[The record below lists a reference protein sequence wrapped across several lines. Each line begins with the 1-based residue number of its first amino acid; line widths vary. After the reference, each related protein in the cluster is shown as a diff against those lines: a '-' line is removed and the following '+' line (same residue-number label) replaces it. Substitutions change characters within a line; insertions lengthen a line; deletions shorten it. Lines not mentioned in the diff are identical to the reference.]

1 MTMDYRS
8 EVICKLNDII
18 KWKDEELIR
27 VKQDLV
33 TINDVRY
40 LDENLK
46 LKEDLREKSNQIMK
60 LLLQI
65 SMVQNGIKTDHFNY
79 SKFGTVYQ
87 DDHHKPA
94 FTNLGTRNEG
104 ADSCVVI

>member
-1 MTMDYRS
+1 MDYRS

-27 VKQDLV
+27 VKHDLV

-40 LDENLK
+40 LDDNLK

-65 SMVQNGIKTDHFNY
+65 SMVQSGVKTDSFSN
-79 SKFGTVYQ
+79 
-87 DDHHKPA
+87 A
-94 FTNLGTRNEG
+94 FCPEFRAISNPQ
-104 ADSCVVI
+104 S

>member
-1 MTMDYRS
+1 MVMDYRS

-33 TINDVRY
+33 TVNDVRY

-46 LKEDLREKSNQIMK
+46 LKEDLREKSNQIIH
-60 LLLQI
+60 LLHL
-65 SMVQNGIKTDHFNY
+65 
-79 SKFGTVYQ
+79 
-87 DDHHKPA
+87 
-94 FTNLGTRNEG
+94 
-104 ADSCVVI
+104 